1 MAAPRVQAA
10 QKQGG
15 GLPGISAGGEGVGG
29 LLQAVVSQCVG
40 FRNDPLR
47 LQGGQVLSEGV
58 QLRAVH
64 RELAVPVPGPARLL
78 QGEGEGAVPGI
89 KGEGGDIAELEHIVG
104 LGGLPLLLPRVPDP
118 QGGVGA
124 QPDGEDTGESQKLFC
139 LSVHHSFLR
148 LIQ

>member
-58 QLRAVH
+58 QLVSSRVKERGPSPESKERAV
-64 RELAVPVPGPARLL
+64 
-78 QGEGEGAVPGI
+78 
-89 KGEGGDIAELEHIVG
+89 
-104 LGGLPLLLPRVPDP
+104 
-118 QGGVGA
+118 
-124 QPDGEDTGESQKLFC
+124 TS
-139 LSVHHSFLR
+139 LSWST
-148 LIQ
+148 